1 MKIDYYKLQLTFGI
15 ILFAISIFLF
25 ISFNSYWKYGIFD
38 QSEIIGDNIDFST
51 TQNTFGGVGA
61 QMSEYLIR
69 IFGVTAYL
77 LISLT
82 VLIGTR
88 IIFSIKKINILKTIT
103 NHIFFILWIPLVLS
117 ICGNNI
123 ISGEIGTTILN
134 ILTPLIGFAGI
145 ILLLITTLFIFL
157 SLALNLTKNHVLRIQ
172 KRISNLCSLVISRI
186 NKMIFLGVPLKI
198 FNYKSST
205 KNNQNQTTPELV
217 IKKDDNLNIPT
228 NNEKENSKDSQII
241 VEAAEDE
248 NIVNQNQI
256 KNNQANIN
264 EIEYKFP
271 ELNLLKEYSKNTI
284 SIDQEEVENN
294 KKLIEDTLKDFKID
308 VKVQRATVGPTITLY
323 EIIPDE
329 GVRISKIKNLENDIA
344 LRIKAVGVRIIAPLP
359 GKGTVGIEVPNQ
371 NPTIVSMKNV
381 IESEKFQTATL
392 ELPIALGKTIANE
405 TFIID
410 LTKMPHLLIA
420 GATGQGKSVGLN
432 TILCSIL
439 YKKHPNDVKFIL
451 VDPKKVELTLY
462 NRIENHFLAKL
473 PDNNEAI
480 ITDTKSVVKTLKSLC
495 LEMDNRYDLLKKAEV
510 RNIQEYNKKYKS
522 KMLNSVDGHKF
533 LPYLVLVIDEF
544 ADLIMTAGKEVEI
557 PIARLAQLS
566 RAIGIHLIIAT
577 QRPTTNIITGT
588 IKANFPTR
596 IAFRVIQGIDSKTIL
611 DTVGANQLIGRGDML
626 ISTGSSLSRI
636 QCAFIDTS
644 EVEKLTDFIG
654 IQDSHS
660 EPFILPIEQ
669 NELHDVSKSNNED
682 RDPLFKEAA
691 LLIIM
696 HQQGSTSMIQ
706 RKLKLGY
713 NRAGRIIDQL
723 EDAGVLGPLQG
734 SKGRKVLIE
743 TEEEL
748 NELI

>member
-1 MKIDYYKLQLTFGI
+1 M
-15 ILFAISIFLF
+15 S
-25 ISFNSYWKYGIFD
+25 GIFD
-38 QSEIIGDNIDFST
+38 QSEIMGENKNYPNT
-51 TQNTFGGVGA
+51 TNELGGFGA
-61 QMSEYLIR
+61 QISEFLIR
-69 IFGVTAYL
+69 FFGISAYL
-77 LISLT
+77 LISFTL
-82 VLIGTR
+82 LLSMK
-88 IIFSIKKINILKTIT
+88 IIFSIKKIHIIKTCLQ
-103 NHIFFILWIPLVLS
+103 HMFFLLWIPLFLS
-117 ICGNNI
+117 MLGKNTLGGVVGKTMTHELI
-123 ISGEIGTTILN
+123 IIIGKTGL
-134 ILTPLIGFAGI
+134 I
-145 ILLLITTLFIFL
+145 ILLLTSLIIFL
-157 SLALNLTKNHVLRIQ
+157 SLSLKIQ
-172 KRISNLCSLVISRI
+172 KVHITKFKTTIQWLFKSILKITFLGAPI
-186 NKMIFLGVPLKI
+186 NKIKTFIFKKQSKTDNQIDEVKI
-198 FNYKSST
+198 NVESTLTTQDVKSS
-205 KNNQNQTTPELV
+205 V
-217 IKKDDNLNIPT
+217 SA
-228 NNEKENSKDSQII
+228 EKELEESEII
-241 VEAAEDE
+241 VEVAEDE
-248 NIVNQNQI
+248 IIMNENQI
-256 KNNQANIN
+256 KTN
-264 EIEYKFP
+264 EDKNSKIEYKFP
-271 ELNLLKEYSKNTI
+271 GLSLLKEYNETKI
-284 SIDQEEVENN
+284 SINKTEVDAN
-294 KKLIEDTLKDFKID
+294 KQLIEDTLKDFKID

-323 EIIPDE
+323 EIIPEE
-329 GVRISKIKNLENDIA
+329 GVRIAKIKNLENDIA
-344 LRIKAVGVRIIAPLP
+344 LRIKAIGVRIIAPLP

-371 NPTIVSMKNV
+371 NPTTVSMKNV
-381 IESEKFQTATL
+381 IESEKFQKANL
-392 ELPIALGKTIANE
+392 ELPIALGKTISNE
-405 TFIID
+405 TFVID

-439 YKKHPNDVKFIL
+439 YKKHPNEVKFIL

-473 PDNNEAI
+473 AGNEDAI
-480 ITDTKSVVKTLKSLC
+480 VTDTKSVVKTLKSLC
-495 LEMDNRYDLLKKAEV
+495 VEMDNRYDLLKKAEV
-510 RNIQEYNKKYKS
+510 RNIQEYNTKYKANTLKS
-522 KMLNSVDGHKF
+522 LDGHKF

-544 ADLIMTAGKEVEI
+544 ADLIMTAGKEIEI

-654 IQDSHS
+654 RQESHS
-660 EPFILPIEQ
+660 KPFELPIETINKTEKEQ
-669 NELHDVSKSNNED
+669 LNNED

-691 LLIIM
+691 LLIVM

-723 EDAGVLGPLQG
+723 ETAGVLGPLQG
-734 SKGRKVLIE
+734 SKGRKVLVQ

-748 NELI
+748 NQLI

>member
-15 ILFAISIFLF
+15 ILFTISIFLF

-38 QSEIIGDNIDFST
+38 QSEIISDNINFAT
-51 TQNTFGGVGA
+51 TKNTLGGVGA
-61 QMSEYLIR
+61 QISEHLIR
-69 IFGVTAYL
+69 IFGITAYL

-82 VLIGTR
+82 LLIGIR
-88 IIFSIKKINILKTIT
+88 IVFSVKRINILKTII
-103 NHIFFILWIPLVLS
+103 NHSFFFLWTPLLLS
-117 ICGNNI
+117 ICGSHIMSGKIGATMSNKLIPNI
-123 ISGEIGTTILN
+123 GVV
-134 ILTPLIGFAGI
+134 GI
-145 ILLLITTLFIFL
+145 ILLLMTTLFIFL
-157 SLALNLTKNHVLRIQ
+157 SLGLNLTKNHVLKFQKKIRILFEL
-172 KRISNLCSLVISRI
+172 IMSRI
-186 NKMIFLGVPLKI
+186 NKIIFLGYPLQILNYQTNKHKKQKSIKQEDEKI
-198 FNYKSST
+198 DVKT
-205 KNNQNQTTPELV
+205 
-217 IKKDDNLNIPT
+217 DNKT
-228 NNEKENSKDSQII
+228 EDSEDEKII
-241 VEAAEDE
+241 VKAAEDE
-248 NIVNQNQI
+248 NTVNQNHIQDDQT
-256 KNNQANIN
+256 NSS

-271 ELNLLKEYSKNTI
+271 ALNLLKEYVENKI

-344 LRIKAVGVRIIAPLP
+344 LRIKAIGVRIIAPLP

-381 IESEKFQTATL
+381 IESEKFQTANL

-405 TFIID
+405 TFVID

-439 YKKHPNDVKFIL
+439 YKKHPNEVKFIL

-522 KMLNSVDGHKF
+522 KTLNSLEGHKF

-654 IQDSHS
+654 IQNSHS
-660 EPFILPIEQ
+660 EAFILPTDK
-669 NELHDVSKSNNED
+669 NEVNDFAKSNNED

-691 LLIIM
+691 LLIII

-734 SKGRKVLIE
+734 SKGRQVLIE

-748 NELI
+748 NQLI